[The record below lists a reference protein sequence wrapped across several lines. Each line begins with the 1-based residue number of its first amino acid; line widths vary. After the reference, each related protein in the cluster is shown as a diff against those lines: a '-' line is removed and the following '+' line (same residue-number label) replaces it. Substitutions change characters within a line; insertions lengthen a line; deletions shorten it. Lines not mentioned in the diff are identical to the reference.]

1 MQPISII
8 GSVMKQI
15 RPADSARVVV
25 FLEQTQ
31 VRDGQGIMVRNIPD
45 DTVLSPG
52 FLLLSPSI
60 IRRVPCV
67 GPVLLEVSSHEES
80 FPDHCCLLKGQ
91 ALAFF
96 DASRDNLDCQRLLW
110 TMM

>member
-15 RPADSARVVV
+15 RPADLARVVV
-25 FLEQTQ
+25 FLEQTP
-31 VRDGQGIMVRNIPD
+31 VRGRWGIMVRNIPD

-52 FLLLSPSI
+52 FLLLSSSI

-67 GPVLLEVSSHEES
+67 DPVLLEVSSHEES
-80 FPDHCCLLKGQ
+80 FSDHCCLLKRQ
-91 ALAFF
+91 ALAFP
-96 DASRDNLDCQRLLW
+96 DTSRDNQRLLW
-110 TMM
+110 TML